1 MFQKYMQWHKVS
13 ASTLVL
19 LCLLPLAG
27 CGSDGTEGGAGN
39 APEVSVVIMQPQKLV
54 LTTEL
59 SGRVSALQISEVR
72 PQVSGI
78 IQSRLFTEGAD
89 VRAGDVLYQIDPA
102 TYQADVDSAKANLAR
117 AEANVLPAR
126 LKMQRFKQLVGI
138 SAVSR
143 QEYEDAEA
151 AYKQA
156 AADVGVNKA
165 AVENARIRLKY
176 TRVTAPISGRI
187 GRSQVTPG
195 ALVTE
200 NQSTPLTTV
209 QQWDT
214 VYVDVTQ
221 SSAEVL
227 RLKRNFASGQVQRL
241 NQNDQQHAA
250 VRLTMEDGSVYADS
264 GSLQFTDISVD
275 ESTGMV
281 TLRAIFPNPRQELFP
296 GMYVRAVLNEGVD
309 QQGMLLPQQAL
320 VRDAKA
326 NPTTYVVSEDNSV
339 EVRPLELGRT
349 SGAYWIVR
357 SGLKAGDRV
366 IVGGL
371 QKIRPGMKVR
381 VLAPAPLS
389 TPDPASATTSPQG

>member
-1 MFQKYMQWHKVS
+1 MFYQYMPWHKVYTS
-13 ASTLVL
+13 ALAL

-27 CGSDGTEGGAGN
+27 CGSAEKDDASAK
-39 APEVSVVIMQPQKLV
+39 APEVSVVTVQPQKLV

-89 VRAGDVLYQIDPA
+89 VQAGEVLYQIDPA

-117 AEANVLPAR
+117 AEANVVPAR
-126 LKMQRFKQLVGI
+126 LKMQRFKQLVSI

-156 AADVGVNKA
+156 LADMGVNKA
-165 AVENARIRLKY
+165 ALENARIRLRY
-176 TRVTAPISGRI
+176 TKVTAPISGRI

-209 QQWDT
+209 QQWDR

-221 SSAEVL
+221 SSTEVL
-227 RLKRNFASGQVQRL
+227 RLKRNFASGQVQRV
-241 NQNDQQHAA
+241 DRQHAA
-250 VRLTMEDGSVYADS
+250 VRLLLEDGSVYTDS

-281 TLRAIFPNPRQELFP
+281 TLRAIFPNLREELLP
-296 GMYVRAVLNEGVD
+296 GMYVRALLNEGVD
-309 QQGMLLPQQAL
+309 EQGMLLPQQAL

-326 NPTTYVVSEDNSV
+326 NPTTYVVKADNTV
-339 EVRPLELGRT
+339 EVRALELGRT
-349 SGAYWIVR
+349 SGAHWIVR

-371 QKIRPGMKVR
+371 QKIRPGMSVR
-381 VLAPAPLS
+381 VLAPEA
-389 TPDPASATTSPQG
+389 ASATTSPQG